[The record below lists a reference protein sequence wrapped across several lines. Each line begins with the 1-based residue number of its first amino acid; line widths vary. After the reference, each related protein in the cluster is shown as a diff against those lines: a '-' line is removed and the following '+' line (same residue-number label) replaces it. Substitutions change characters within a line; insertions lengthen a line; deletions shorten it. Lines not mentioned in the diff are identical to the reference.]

1 MRLKPF
7 KASSIK
13 SPPVATGGIFCIRT
27 CPCYLHRLDTRFI
40 LSMTSSPIHTKEEFI
55 LVDDAELCLKWYYPE
70 AAAGKPVL
78 VFLHDSLGCI
88 RLWRDFPEKLA
99 QATGCTTLVYDRQGY
114 GQSSPFQSI
123 NRGLDYLE
131 QEADVLA
138 RLLEKQ
144 QIPQAILFGHSDGG
158 SIALIAAAKYKYR
171 INAIITEG
179 AHVFVE
185 ELTLAGIRKAVEAYQ
200 TTDLP
205 QKLQKYHGAK
215 TEAVFRAWT
224 DTWLSDSFRSWNIEH
239 FLRSI
244 HCPALIIQ
252 GAQDEY
258 GTLAQVEAVVQQAQ
272 GPAQQLILPGIGHTP
287 HREAPEQVLEKS
299 AQFILSNLG

>member
-1 MRLKPF
+1 
-7 KASSIK
+7 
-13 SPPVATGGIFCIRT
+13 
-27 CPCYLHRLDTRFI
+27 
-40 LSMTSSPIHTKEEFI
+40 MTSSPIHTKEEFI
-55 LVDDAELCLKWYYPE
+55 LVDDALFSLKWLCPE
-70 AAAGKPVL
+70 AAAAGKPVL

-88 RLWRDFPEKLA
+88 RLWRDFPEQLA
-99 QATGCTTLVYDRQGY
+99 QATGCPALIYDRQGY

-123 NRGLDYLE
+123 NRSLNYLE
-131 QEADVLA
+131 QEADVLD
-138 RLLEKQ
+138 RLLEKL

-158 SIALIAAAKYKYR
+158 SIALIAAAKYKSR

-185 ELTLAGIRKAVEAYQ
+185 EVTLEGIRAAVEAYQ

-224 DTWLSDSFRSWNIEH
+224 ETWLSGSFQSWNIEH
-239 FLRSI
+239 FLPSI
-244 HCPALIIQ
+244 LCPALIIQ
-252 GAQDEY
+252 GEQDEY

-272 GPAQQLILPGIGHTP
+272 GPVQQLILPDIGHTP

-299 AQFILSNLG
+299 AHFILSHLGSVYFKAKA